1 LDHWLVSTV
10 IVYSYLISFYFK
22 GKSKVFLKYYHAEQ
36 LTRLYTDMMR
46 AIVTIQS
53 YVRMRLVR
61 ARLKQRQYKHSNDM
75 IIQELHRHPK
85 FSRVSCEFV
94 LEN

>member
-1 LDHWLVSTV
+1 M
-10 IVYSYLISFYFK
+10 YLK

-46 AIVTIQS
+46 AIITIQS
-53 YVRMRLVR
+53 YIRMRLVR
-61 ARLKQRQYKHSNDM
+61 SRLKQRQYKHSNDM

-85 FSRVSCEFV
+85 FSRVSLKFLSNVLIFRSFV
-94 LEN
+94 SSQ